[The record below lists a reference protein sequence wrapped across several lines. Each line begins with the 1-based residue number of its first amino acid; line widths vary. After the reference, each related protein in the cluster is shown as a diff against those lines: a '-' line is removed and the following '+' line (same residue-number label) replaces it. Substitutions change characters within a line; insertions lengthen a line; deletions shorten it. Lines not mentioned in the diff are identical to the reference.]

1 MAHERVY
8 VLTYRVA
15 VRVEGDNPDSELI
28 PSTREI
34 LDLRVATGRAILES
48 VSLVNWKSVERE
60 EMPQ

>member
-8 VLTYRVA
+8 VLTYRVGGRG
-15 VRVEGDNPDSELI
+15 VGGKTDSELS